1 MPMRQKFGILGY
13 QENGKRLC
21 IDSYAIL
28 NNITMYK
35 PRIFHMKIIDIF
47 LKSYVDTIYS
57 TRRGV
62 FT

>member
-1 MPMRQKFGILGY
+1 MERHLNIMSMRQKFGILGY

-35 PRIFHMKIIDIF
+35 QRMFDMNINDIF
-47 LKSYVDTIYS
+47 
-57 TRRGV
+57 
-62 FT
+62 